1 VKQRLLL
8 KILWNNQSKWQ
19 FLFAIAGF
27 VAGLLIML
35 SSLQLYFEVKRMLAK
50 SEADKQKEYL
60 IINKQVTLANTFSK
74 GSSSFNPEEL
84 DTLRMQSFIKS
95 VAPFET
101 STFNVQAKLQMQFG
115 FSPDIFFEAVPDEY
129 IDNKPKEF
137 EWKEGNDF
145 VPIIISNE
153 FLNIYNFGVA
163 MTSNLP
169 QLPKEAIQMFPFEI
183 KIFNKEKDVSFNA
196 RVIGFSDRIPTVLVP
211 ISFMK
216 WANKTY
222 GKNENPAPQRLLLEV
237 TDKGDPLFK
246 QFLADKNYITNQEQ
260 LKTDNTKKIINI
272 IISIVA
278 VVGLMFVA
286 LSFVIFVVNFQLLIS
301 RAKYEID
308 ILLNLG
314 YSYTSISNILNL
326 QLLVILGLS
335 LAGVMGVL
343 MIGFRKLSQIMSVK
357 GIEIGGELSY
367 IVIGAGGAILL
378 LLMLLNNIT
387 LRLTLRK

>member
-19 FLFAIAGF
+19 FLFAIVGF
-27 VAGLLIML
+27 IAGLIIML
-35 SSLQLYFEVKRMLAK
+35 SSLQLYFEVKQIIAK
-50 SEADKQKEYL
+50 NEADKQNEYL

-74 GSSSFNPEEL
+74 GSSSFNAEEL
-84 DTLRMQSFIKS
+84 DTLKMQPFIKA

-115 FSPDIFFEAVPDEY
+115 FSPDIFFEAVPDNY

-145 VPIIISNE
+145 VPIIVSNE

-163 MTSNLP
+163 MSSNMP
-169 QLPKEAIQMFPFEI
+169 QLPKEAIQMFPFQI
-183 KIFNKEKDVSFNA
+183 KIFNKENDISFNA
-196 RVIGFSDRIPTVLVP
+196 RIIGFSDRIPTVLVP
-211 ISFMK
+211 LNFMK

-222 GKNENPAPQRLLLEV
+222 GKSENPAPQRLLLEV
-237 TDKGDPLFK
+237 PDKGDPQFK

-260 LKTDNTKKIINI
+260 LKTDNTKKIISI
-272 IISIVA
+272 IISLVA
-278 VVGLMFVA
+278 IVGLMFVA

-326 QLLVILGLS
+326 QLLAILGLS
-335 LAGVMGVL
+335 LAGVIIFLSKVFEKLAGVL
-343 MIGFRKLSQIMSVK
+343 EGK
-357 GIEIGGELSY
+357 GVEIGGELSVV
-367 IVIGAGGAILL
+367 VIGLGGAILIT
-378 LLMLLNNIT
+378 LMLLNNIT